1 VSDFV
6 NTNTVRYCTFC
17 EDYEGRTNLPLLSRI
32 LTTSL
37 TREIFLTRR
46 RCRTSPTSS
55 YTNTRGAHTSQR
67 SRWSFFSPSFR
78 SRATDL
84 SSDSSDPRNLLLYGK
99 EHITIEGRIAAAL
112 QEPQLT
118 PVSLSPS
125 YARVASGSAIN
136 SSKSVR

>member
-1 VSDFV
+1 MSDFV
-6 NTNTVRYCTFC
+6 NTNAVRYCTFC
-17 EDYEGRTNLPLLSRI
+17 EDYEGRTI

-46 RCRTSPTSS
+46 PRTGRCRTSPTSS
-55 YTNTRGAHTSQR
+55 YTNTQGAHTSQR